1 MQVLQLWY
9 VVEGF
14 IHTSGHLIHGLQ
26 NTIPLHTVSFRWPI

>member
-26 NTIPLHTVSFRWPI
+26 NNIPLHTVRFQ